1 MKIWWGVN
9 FTWLILFVIG
19 TIYLLNR
26 KIDGAGAVQSPQI
39 RMVSLAVLGGF
50 FIFVCLCQL
59 IVLFFV
65 KRRNK

>member
-9 FTWLILFVIG
+9 FTWLILFAIG